1 MSATETKNKNS
12 VKNSVNDTE
21 STGERP
27 QNKHLKPFAP
37 GQSGN
42 PTGRPLGRRN
52 KETMFEL
59 ALEGYA
65 RKLLT
70 KYNKSHKKQIDWE
83 DFDGDP
89 ELDIFMQLVDK
100 ARNGDLKAIEAF
112 LEHRH
117 GKAKATVA
125 FVDESDDPEFIAEME
140 NAKQDASKFF
150 TRFGVKVEVTVK
162 EKKPKAEKK

>member
-1 MSATETKNKNS
+1 MTATGTKNKNS

-21 STGERP
+21 VTTERP

-42 PTGRPLGRRN
+42 PSGRPLGRRN
-52 KETMFEL
+52 KDTMFEL
-59 ALEGYA
+59 ALEAYA
-65 RKLLT
+65 RKLLK
-70 KYNKSHKKQIDWE
+70 KYNSTHKKKIEWE

-125 FVDESDDPEFIAEME
+125 IVDESDDPDFIEEME
-140 NAKQDASKFF
+140 VAKQDARKFF
-150 TRFGVKVEVTVK
+150 QRFGVKVEVTVK
-162 EKKPKAEKK
+162 EEKKTKEKK

>member
-1 MSATETKNKNS
+1 MTATSTKNKNS
-12 VKNSVNDTE
+12 EKNSENGTE
-21 STGERP
+21 SKFNV
-27 QNKHLKPFAP
+27 QNLKPFQP

-42 PTGRPLGRRN
+42 PNGRPLGRRN

-65 RKLLT
+65 RKLLK
-70 KYNKSHKKQIDWE
+70 KYNSSHKKKIEWE

-125 FVDESDDPEFIAEME
+125 FVDDQDDPEFIEEMAQ
-140 NAKQDASKFF
+140 AKNDASAFF
-150 TRFGVKVEVTVK
+150 KKFGVKVEVTVTEK
-162 EKKPKAEKK
+162 AKKPKAEKQK

>member
-1 MSATETKNKNS
+1 MTAKNKNS
-12 VKNSVNDTE
+12 AKNSADDTKGD
-21 STGERP
+21 SHARMIAG
-27 QNKHLKPFAP
+27 LKPFQP

-42 PTGRPLGRRN
+42 PNGRPLGRRN

-59 ALEGYA
+59 ALEAYA
-65 RKLLT
+65 RKLLDAH
-70 KYNKSHKKQIDWE
+70 NKKNKKKQIKWE

-100 ARNGDLKAIEAF
+100 ARNGDLKAIETY

-125 FVDESDDPEFIAEME
+125 FVDESDDPDFIEEME
-140 NAKQDASKFF
+140 VAKQDAHKFF
-150 TRFGVKVEVTVK
+150 QRFGVTVEVTLSEK
-162 EKKPKAEKK
+162 EKKTAKK

>member
-1 MSATETKNKNS
+1 
-12 VKNSVNDTE
+12 
-21 STGERP
+21 
-27 QNKHLKPFAP
+27 
-37 GQSGN
+37 
-42 PTGRPLGRRN
+42 
-52 KETMFEL
+52 MFEL